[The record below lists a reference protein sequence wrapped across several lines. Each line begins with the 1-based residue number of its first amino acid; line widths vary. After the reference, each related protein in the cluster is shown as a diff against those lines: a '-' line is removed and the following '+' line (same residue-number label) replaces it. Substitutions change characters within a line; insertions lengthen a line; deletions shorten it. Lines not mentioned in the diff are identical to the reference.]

1 MKSKSS
7 NLIIEGLHIQKF
19 KMSIIVLSIS
29 ESLANFSSSTT
40 STASDS
46 ATAIWLACSRPR
58 PIHNDPKLKI
68 QLANC
73 KKTKT
78 SFAIKLIQQGQGDSA
93 PRAK

>member
-1 MKSKSS
+1 MKSS
-7 NLIIEGLHIQKF
+7 NLKIEGLHIQKF

-40 STASDS
+40 STASDP

-68 QLANC
+68 QLENC
-73 KKTKT
+73 SNAKDTI
-78 SFAIKLIQQGQGDSA
+78 FAINL
-93 PRAK
+93 RALTPHIRKNTNHS